1 MKRQILSLI
10 SNPVVSLDIGSHSI
24 KLVEG
29 KYKGNSFNIRRALT
43 LPTPT
48 EAIRDGR
55 LLNIQGI
62 KEAISAVIK
71 EEDIK
76 ARDLVFTIESTAV
89 ITREILLPASKPQ
102 EIASM
107 LEFELEQYLP
117 VALEQY
123 SIQKKR
129 IEEFEE
135 NGVRKSNILV
145 AALPKEIVN
154 EYLSLCQQ
162 LSMTP
167 MAMDLNA
174 NSIYKLLQL
183 KGFFNDMG
191 DFSNKTIAII
201 DIGHSFSNIVIVKYG
216 VLKLNR
222 LMPFGGK
229 EIEFNIANSFNLT
242 LEEAEDKKKSIRSL
256 RDNLPEDNS
265 TAGMLINILKEN
277 VDNWI
282 RDIDRL
288 FKYYLSR
295 ESGNKIDAIYLY
307 GGSSRISGLA
317 AYLRQEFQM
326 PAYLLKDKID
336 AKYLN
341 SLKGDVEDFLNPLGA
356 IIRR

>member
-1 MKRQILSLI
+1 MKRKILSLI

-29 KYKGNSFNIRRALT
+29 KYTGNSFNIKKAIT
-43 LPTPT
+43 LPTPP
-48 EAIRDGR
+48 EAVRDGR
-55 LLNIQGI
+55 LLNIAGA
-62 KEAISAVIK
+62 KEAIATVIR
-71 EEDIK
+71 EEGIK
-76 ARDLVFTIESTAV
+76 ARELVFTIESTAV
-89 ITREILLPASKPQ
+89 ITREILLPATKPQ
-102 EIASM
+102 EIEAM

-123 SIQKKR
+123 SIQKKLVD
-129 IEEFEE
+129 EFEE

-154 EYLSLCQQ
+154 EYLNLCQQ

-167 MAMDLNA
+167 TAMDLNS

-183 KGFFNDMG
+183 KGFFNDAS
-191 DFSNKTIAII
+191 DFNNKTIAVI

-229 EIEFNIANSFNLT
+229 EIDFNIANSFNLT
-242 LEEAEDKKKSIRSL
+242 LEEAEAKKKTIRSL
-256 RDNLPEDNS
+256 RDSLTEDYS
-265 TAGMLINILKEN
+265 TSGMLLNIVKES

-295 ESGNKIDAIYLY
+295 EIGNKIDAIYLY
-307 GGSSRISGLA
+307 GGSSKLAGLA
-317 AYLRQEFQM
+317 GYLKQEFQI
-326 PAYLLKDKID
+326 PVYLLKEKAD
-336 AKYLN
+336 ARYHN
-341 SLKGDVEDFLNPLGA
+341 SFNDDTEGYFNSLGA